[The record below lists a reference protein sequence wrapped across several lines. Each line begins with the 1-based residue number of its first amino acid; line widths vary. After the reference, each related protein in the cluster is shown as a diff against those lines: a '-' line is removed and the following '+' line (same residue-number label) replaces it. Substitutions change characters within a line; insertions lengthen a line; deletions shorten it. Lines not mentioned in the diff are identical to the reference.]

1 MPMKI
6 EELLESKRQE
16 ILAIAAKHGAPI
28 TFGSSAPSPE
38 ERPGSNPTR
47 ISL

>member
-1 MPMKI
+1 MKI
-6 EELLESKRQE
+6 EELLESKVQE

-28 TFGSSAPSPE
+28 TFGLRLRLPE
-38 ERPGSNPTR
+38 ERPGSNPTW